1 MIVRKLI
8 FFFLLAAFSSA
19 AFAQTYTW
27 TLKQS
32 GSSLGDPITSDPN
45 NSNIIFYGTGAQI
58 YRSTDRG
65 ETFSPWG
72 TSITGSTRV
81 KNIITTA
88 KNNQVMIAAIE
99 ASTDK
104 IVKTTNAGQTWTVTL
119 DNANFSFFGI
129 PMTPDPSH
137 PDTIYTMSNN
147 IFYKSYDFGSTWT
160 QVGTASGFTTPCDLE
175 VFPDSSHII
184 LAGDNTT
191 GIFRSTNYGVT
202 WTQVYVTSGEI
213 PTIAVDLR
221 KKGTAWA
228 TKWGGGGGF
237 LKSTDFGLTWTAIP
251 FFNGLSMWG
260 VDIAPENSD
269 FIMTGRYSGSNIYV
283 SKDGGLNWITT
294 SLSASNYSVNIIDTL
309 TIFAAQSPGIYKA
322 TVPYVPVELSSF
334 YASVIDNEVYLGWTT
349 ATELNN
355 ARFEIE
361 RALASDRNTWIRVG
375 EMEGHGTTTT
385 PRRYVFSDKPGVTG
399 SYLYRLKQVDYDGKF
414 EYSNTIEVTTETP
427 SVFMLSQNYP
437 NPFNP
442 TTNIA
447 FSITE
452 QTEVTLSIFDITGRE
467 VAKIINNKTL
477 PAGNHSVEFDASN
490 LNSGVYLYTL
500 NAGDRSLTKK
510 LTLIK

>member
-1 MIVRKLI
+1 VNKLFCI
-8 FFFLLAAFSSA
+8 FFLAALSSA

-27 TLKQS
+27 NLKQS

-45 NSNIIFYGTGAQI
+45 NSNIIYYGSNAQI

-65 ETFSPWG
+65 ESFAPWG
-72 TSITGSTRV
+72 TSIPGSTKI
-81 KNIITTA
+81 KNIIRTA
-88 KNNQVMIAAIE
+88 KDNQVMIAAIE

-104 IVKTTNAGQTWTVTL
+104 IVKTTNSGQTWTITL
-119 DNANFSFFGI
+119 DNASFSYFGI

-137 PDTIYTMSNN
+137 PDTIYTMSDNK
-147 IFYKSYDFGSTWT
+147 FYKSYDFGSTWT
-160 QVGTASGFTTPCDLE
+160 LVSTTSAFATPCDIE

-184 LAGDNTT
+184 LVGDNTT
-191 GIFRSTNYGVT
+191 GIFRSTNYGLT
-202 WTQVYVTSGEI
+202 WSIVYSTSGEI

-221 KKGTAWA
+221 RKGTAWA

-283 SKDGGLNWITT
+283 SKDGGVNWITT

-334 YASVIDNEVYLGWTT
+334 YASVIDKEVVLGWTT

-361 RALASDRNTWIRVG
+361 RASVADKGSWTKIG
-375 EMEGHGTTTT
+375 EIEGHGTTTT
-385 PRRYVFSDKPGVTG
+385 PRRYIFSDNPGVTG
-399 SYLYRLKQVDYDGKF
+399 SYIYRLKQVDYDGKF
-414 EYSNTIEVTTETP
+414 EYSNEIEVTTETP
-427 SVFMLSQNYP
+427 VAFTLSQNYP

-442 TTNIA
+442 STNIA
-447 FSITE
+447 FTITE
-452 QTEVTLSIFDITGRE
+452 QSEVTLSVFDITGRE
-467 VAKIINNKTL
+467 VATIINNKTI
-477 PAGNHSVEFDASN
+477 PAGNHSVEFNASG
-490 LNSGVYLYTL
+490 LTSGVYLYTL
-500 NAGDRSLTKK
+500 KAGDKSLTKK
-510 LTLIK
+510 LTLLK